1 MYLDIVGKGHAID
14 GMSLSH
20 NAAIACILLLVND
33 YRFLCNLA
41 CGKSMGWKPMGT
53 DNAYCSFNG
62 LAYYIF
68 NGFCIKILLVKDV
81 W

>member
-1 MYLDIVGKGHAID
+1 MYLDNVGKGHSID

-20 NAAIACILLLVND
+20 NAAIAFILFWVTD

-41 CGKSMGWKPMGT
+41 CGKAMGWKPMGT
-53 DNAYCSFNG
+53 NAYCRFNG
-62 LAYYIF
+62 L
-68 NGFCIKILLVKDV
+68 CIKIFLAEAM

>member
-1 MYLDIVGKGHAID
+1 MYFDIVGKGHAID

-41 CGKSMGWKPMGT
+41 CGKYMGWKPMGT

-62 LAYYIF
+62 
-68 NGFCIKILLVKDV
+68 FCMKILLVEDV